1 MINAVGLLSHF
12 RNGGDNVS
20 RLQLHRRQI
29 SFPRQSI
36 WRSLQIHT
44 AHWEN
49 EIGQLWHFFCVAM
62 IHSSQWYTKFP
73 FVEADCARG
82 SSIKIHHADDLV
94 LLTDFVSIEGDCCDA
109 EQY

>member
-1 MINAVGLLSHF
+1 MVSSTDDKRPRSTESLSLTRAV
-12 RNGGDNVS
+12 NNVS

-29 SFPRQSI
+29 SLPRQST
-36 WRSLQIHT
+36 WRSLQSHT
-44 AHWEN
+44 ANWAN

-82 SSIKIHHADDLV
+82 SSIKSTMLMIW
-94 LLTDFVSIEGDCCDA
+94 FF
-109 EQY
+109 